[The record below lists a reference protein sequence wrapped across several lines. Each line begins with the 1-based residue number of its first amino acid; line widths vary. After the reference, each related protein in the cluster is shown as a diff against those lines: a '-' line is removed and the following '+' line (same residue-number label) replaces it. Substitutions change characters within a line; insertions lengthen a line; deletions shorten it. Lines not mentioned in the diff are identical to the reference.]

1 MDVQTSSRQVIIVGG
16 GRVGRRTAAQLSE
29 SGYMVT
35 VIERDETKRERIVG
49 HTVSRVVVGD
59 GTDIECFK
67 KANPTM
73 AEVVAALTND
83 TETNLA
89 VCELARELVPGVRT
103 LARICE
109 DGEQDY
115 AHLGSVDNI
124 VYPAAAGAALAADRI
139 TMDRPGVVQTMS
151 VPEDRSTE

>member
-1 MDVQTSSRQVIIVGG
+1 MAILGGKTPCNTYRELINCMDVQTSSRQVIIVGG

-73 AEVVAALTND
+73 AGWTDRGLSKRWAYPRIDPPNSHDFVTEDRND
-83 TETNLA
+83 CFTESGKS
-89 VCELARELVPGVRT
+89 PG
-103 LARICE
+103 
-109 DGEQDY
+109 
-115 AHLGSVDNI
+115 
-124 VYPAAAGAALAADRI
+124 PAGPR
-139 TMDRPGVVQTMS
+139 RS
-151 VPEDRSTE
+151 RVPESM